1 MIFPLIGA
9 RLHGWLDDVVVLIY
23 LAGAFA
29 LGLGGGALAI
39 AVGGAIVH
47 FLLTRFTNY
56 PQGTFKLI
64 PFRAHAFIE
73 LGEGLAVLGASLAVA
88 ADRPLA
94 QRLFLGAMGVS
105 QLGAFALSD
114 YSTLRTP
121 RTPTR
126 PPAAAAA

>member
-1 MIFPLIGA
+1 MIFRLIGP
-9 RLHGWLDDVVVLIY
+9 RLHGWLDDLVVLVY

-29 LGLGGGALAI
+29 FGLRGAALAI
-39 AVGGAIVH
+39 AIGGAIVH

-64 PFRAHAFIE
+64 PFRVHAFIE
-73 LGEGLAVLGASLAVA
+73 LGEGMAVLAASLMFA

-105 QLGAFALSD
+105 QLSAFALSD
-114 YSTLRTP
+114 YGPGPPTP
-121 RTPTR
+121 PRS
-126 PPAAAAA
+126 AAAT

>member
-9 RLHGWLDDVVVLIY
+9 RLHGWLDDLVVLIY
-23 LAGAFA
+23 VAGAFA
-29 LGLGGGALAI
+29 LGLHGAAFAIALGGA
-39 AVGGAIVH
+39 VVH
-47 FLLTRFTNY
+47 FLLTRLTDY

-73 LGEGLAVLGASLAVA
+73 LGEGLAVLAASLAFA

-94 QRLFLGAMGVS
+94 QRLFLGAMGIS

-114 YSTLRTP
+114 YDWP
-121 RTPTR
+121 MTR
-126 PPAAAAA
+126 RRPAAAA

>member
-1 MIFPLIGA
+1 MILRLIGP
-9 RLHGWLDDVVVLIY
+9 RLHGWLDDLVVLVY

-29 LGLGGGALAI
+29 FGLRGAALAI
-39 AVGGAIVH
+39 AIGGAIVH

-64 PFRAHAFIE
+64 PFRVHAFIE
-73 LGEGLAVLGASLAVA
+73 LGEGLAVLAASLAFA

-114 YSTLRTP
+114 YGPGPPTP
-121 RTPTR
+121 PRS
-126 PPAAAAA
+126 AAAA